1 MKKSFKKLKKSF
13 KREIAEAKHSGIES
27 ILLSPDI
34 DEPIFL
40 DVSQDDESLSEI
52 ATLNGWQDQFLVIDF
67 KRGMEKVL
75 KCDTLK
81 IAS

>member
-13 KREIAEAKHSGIES
+13 KREIEEAKHSGIES

-34 DEPIFL
+34 EEPIFL
-40 DVSQDDESLSEI
+40 DISQDDESLSEI

-67 KRGMEKVL
+67 KRGTEKVL